1 MKKKEMET
9 KKEKEMKKKK
19 KIRTKLPDI
28 NKDSD
33 RHKLVQFPEQT
44 LTQSVNTWTT
54 DYISHP
60 VSFPEKTSH
69 CITL

>member
-9 KKEKEMKKKK
+9 RKEKEMKRKK

-33 RHKLVQFPEQT
+33 RHKLV
-44 LTQSVNTWTT
+44 
-54 DYISHP
+54 
-60 VSFPEKTSH
+60 
-69 CITL
+69 